1 MHRRVLKKDTELNIV
16 IPLTNTAKSV
26 GLMSS
31 ADVNENDDIYVIN
44 DAVSANI
51 SGDTLT
57 VYFNVGDYPFLKDD
71 VVINI
76 DWGDGFIDN
85 YNESISQNNFIF
97 QYNKTYLLGGEKTIV
112 LRVEFDWGSFSIVK
126 KVMVNNDV
134 SGDNTNCYD
143 DIIMLTKRNVYFLVE
158 VNKPQVINDIA
169 KLNLNNGVYSKDIVV
184 TTDTT
189 DCSDVLCVR
198 DHLIVNELTGAYDS
212 NVVDGDTIYS
222 IVIQGLPHYFNQT
235 QNKLFLELDY
245 NLLNNLGIYND
256 YTLQINNV
264 KQQIHFQEPQFFG
277 IDFPVDIQ
285 SQVFIERDKASP
297 LETIY
302 KLSEVNNILEL
313 ERNGNGYFKI
323 NNISDLKI

>member
-1 MHRRVLKKDTELNIV
+1 MYRRVLKKDTEINII

-26 GLMSS
+26 GLISS
-31 ADVNENDDIYVIN
+31 ADTNENDDIYVIN

-57 VYFNVGDYPFLKDD
+57 VYFNVGNYPFLKDD
-71 VVINI
+71 VIINI

-85 YNESISQNNFIF
+85 YTENVRQNNFIF
-97 QYNKTYLLGGEKTIV
+97 QYNKTYLFDGEKIIV

-126 KVMVNNDV
+126 KVIINNNV
-134 SGDNTNCYD
+134 SGANTNCYD
-143 DIIMLTKRNVYFLVE
+143 DIIMSLNRNVYFLVE

-169 KLNLNNGVYSKDIVV
+169 KLNLNNGVYTKDVV
-184 TTDTT
+184 ITTGVT
-189 DCSDVLCVR
+189 DCNDVLCVR
-198 DHLIVNELTGAYDS
+198 DHLIVNGLTGAYDR
-212 NVVDGDTIYS
+212 NDVDGDVIYS
-222 IVIQGLPHYFNQT
+222 VVIQGLPYYFNQT

-245 NLLNNLGIYND
+245 SLLNSLGIYND
-256 YTLQINNV
+256 YDLQINNV
-264 KQQIHFQEPQFFG
+264 KEQIQFQEPQFFG